1 MTNETA
7 GVIRALA
14 DGERLTAQA
23 FCFLLD
29 NADAGSDALLQTLA
43 AQKRKAV
50 YGNAVFVRGLIEIG
64 NVCKNDCLYC
74 GIRRSNSRVDRY
86 RLTADE
92 ILSCADEG
100 YRLGFRTFVL
110 QGGEDAFFSD
120 AFLEK
125 LIREIKR
132 RHPDCAVTLSLGER
146 GEESFRRLFAAGADR
161 YLLRHETA
169 NEAHYQKLHP
179 AGMSYR
185 RRMESLTQLR
195 KIGYAVGAGFMV
207 GSPYQTNADLADDL
221 FFIQNFQ
228 PEMCGIGPF
237 IPHRDTPFADFP
249 AGTAE
254 DTCRLLSILRLIKP
268 NILLPATTA
277 LGTVDPAGRE
287 KGILAGA
294 NVVMPN
300 LSPADVR
307 EKYSLYDNK
316 ICTGEESAQCKDC
329 LSARMRAIGCELVV
343 SRGDPAEYEK
353 G

>member
-237 IPHRDTPFADFP
+237 IPHR
-249 AGTAE
+249 
-254 DTCRLLSILRLIKP
+254 
-268 NILLPATTA
+268 LPRRN
-277 LGTVDPAGRE
+277 G
-287 KGILAGA
+287 
-294 NVVMPN
+294 
-300 LSPADVR
+300 
-307 EKYSLYDNK
+307 
-316 ICTGEESAQCKDC
+316 
-329 LSARMRAIGCELVV
+329 
-343 SRGDPAEYEK
+343 
-353 G
+353 